1 VKRTR
6 RRATTM
12 GAGAVALL
20 AVPAPAYA
28 DNCSSLGDCGFG
40 IKLALALLAIVLA
53 IALWYALGPL
63 IAQWLAQRAVANA
76 ILNAVRANTM
86 RHIFGK
92 AAHNLAPLVARFGS
106 ERAVVAA
113 VARAMARL
121 PAGSFPASGTF
132 QVVVRVG
139 GQNVTVRG
147 AVVNGIIR
155 IATMWV

>member
-1 VKRTR
+1 MNWG
-6 RRATTM
+6 RA
-12 GAGAVALL
+12 GVACAVCVIGLL
-20 AVPAPAYA
+20 LVPDVAHA
-28 DNCSSLGDCGFG
+28 DNCSSLSDCSFG

-63 IAQWLAQRAVANA
+63 LANWLAQRALANV

-92 AAHNLAPLVARFGS
+92 AAHNLAGLVARYGS

-121 PAGSFPASGTF
+121 PSGSFPASGVF
-132 QVVVRVG
+132 EVVVRVG

-147 AVVNGIIR
+147 AVVDGIIR
-155 IATMWV
+155 ISTMFI